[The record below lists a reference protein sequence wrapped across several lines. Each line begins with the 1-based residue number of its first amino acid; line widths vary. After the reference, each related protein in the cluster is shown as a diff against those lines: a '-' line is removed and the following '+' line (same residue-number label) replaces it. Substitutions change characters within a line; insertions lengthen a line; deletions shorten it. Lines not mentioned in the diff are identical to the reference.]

1 MPGTKSKV
9 RARRTNRRTRKAATV
24 EGLHASFEKI
34 DNRVRDLIKKGKTDT
49 DLACC
54 IRKAWSEQFHMGLSV
69 PAVKGMIK
77 HYRAV
82 HSTGRKT
89 RKQRGGMAPV
99 DWIMGQGVTDHV
111 YGRFPV
117 EIGTTPLAVKAL
129 DLDRFYENRGGRA
142 CDTTGGHPAP
152 GQLGGGLLDALTMP
166 HMPASVPRNFLETG
180 LSAVQGAP
188 IPNPTSSPVAASV
201 NLSSVTPKA
210 YDAGAISSIS
220 SLAPIYKAT

>member
-34 DNRVRDLIKKGKTDT
+34 DGRVRELIKKGKTDS

-54 IRKAWSEQFHMGLSV
+54 IRKAWTEQFHMELSV

-82 HSTGRKT
+82 HPNSRKT
-89 RKQRGGMAPV
+89 RKQRGGMAPL
-99 DWIMGQGVTDHV
+99 DWTMGQGAHA

-129 DLDRFYENRGGRA
+129 DLGRFYENRGSRA
-142 CDTTGGHPAP
+142 WDTTGGHPAP
-152 GQLGGGLLDALTMP
+152 GQLGGGLFDALTMP
-166 HMPASVPRNFLETG
+166 HMPASVPRNFLETSVST
-180 LSAVQGAP
+180 LQGARIADP
-188 IPNPTSSPVAASV
+188 ASNPVA
-201 NLSSVTPKA
+201 SSVQLASTAPKA

-220 SLAPIYKAT
+220 SLTPIYKAA